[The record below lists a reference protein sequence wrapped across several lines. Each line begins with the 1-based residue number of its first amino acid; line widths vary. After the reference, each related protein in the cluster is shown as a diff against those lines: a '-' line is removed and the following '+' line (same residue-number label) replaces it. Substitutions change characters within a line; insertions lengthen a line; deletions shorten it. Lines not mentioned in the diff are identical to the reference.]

1 MENNPFDSAKT
12 ERVGSFSRAHKWS
25 DEIQLKEL
33 LRVTN
38 TLCGQVFVL
47 CRKDVT
53 ADNLQL
59 ASLATDRIKDV
70 LRLFERHQ

>member
-1 MENNPFDSAKT
+1 MENNPFDSARV
-12 ERVGSFSRAHKWS
+12 ERVGTLCRVHKWS

-38 TLCGQVFVL
+38 ILCGQVFGL

-70 LRLFERHQ
+70 LRLFERP